1 MRKEKY
7 TLIFLIIGFIWCI
20 GIISP
25 VIFQNNKTFIAAK
38 PFLNQVYS
46 TVCHQEHA
54 KTIKIYDEE
63 IFVCSRCT
71 GIYIGVFMAILI
83 SLFILPKN
91 RLLHLLISSSV
102 FLLSDV
108 ILSSIGIYSYSK
120 YFALSTGL
128 FFGLTLFMFL
138 LSELKFSEQIKQL

>member
-7 TLIFLIIGFIWCI
+7 TLIFLIVGFIWCV

-25 VIFQNNKTFIAAK
+25 VIFQNNKTFLAAK

-46 TVCHQEHA
+46 SVCHQEHA

-63 IFVCSRCT
+63 IFVCSRCA
-71 GIYIGVFMAILI
+71 GIYIGVLLAILV

-91 RLLHLLISSSV
+91 GLLQILIFSSV
-102 FLLSDV
+102 LLLSDV
-108 ILSSIGIYSYSK
+108 ILSSTGIYNYSK

-128 FFGLTLFMFL
+128 FFGLTLFIFL
-138 LSELKFSEQIKQL
+138 LSELKFSEQIKQS

>member
-1 MRKEKY
+1 MNQQKY
-7 TLIFLIIGFIWCI
+7 TYLFFILTFIWCF
-20 GIISP
+20 GIMSP
-25 VIFQNNKTFIAAK
+25 VIFQNNQTFLAAK

-46 TVCHQEHA
+46 TVCHQEYA
-54 KTIKIYDEE
+54 KTLKIYDEE
-63 IFVCSRCT
+63 IFVCSRCA
-71 GIYIGVFMAILI
+71 GIYTGVFMAILL
-83 SLFILPKN
+83 SLFRLPKS